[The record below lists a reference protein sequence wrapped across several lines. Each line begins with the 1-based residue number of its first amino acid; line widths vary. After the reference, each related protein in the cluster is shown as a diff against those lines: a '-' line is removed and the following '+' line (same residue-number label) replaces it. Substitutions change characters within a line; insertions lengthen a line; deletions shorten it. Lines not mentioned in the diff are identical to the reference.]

1 MAQAFQARFIQE
13 GLSIDH
19 TPGSNVSAGD
29 VVVVGAR
36 ALIAKLAIAA
46 NALGAL
52 ATSGL
57 FDVVKAQ
64 EQIADGT
71 AVYWDA
77 NGNPYNGV
85 AGTGCLTA
93 TSSGN
98 TFMGWTVGAAAETD
112 EVARINLSGVPSQT
126 ILGGTATA
134 IADPG
139 DGGAIPVSASG
150 SCQLVT
156 EGAETRT
163 LADPTAVGQWLNLSF
178 KTDGGDCVITTA
190 SPVNQTGN
198 NTLTFADVGDHL
210 LLIASQDGADIEW
223 RVVANDGV
231 ALSTV

>member
-36 ALIAKLAIAA
+36 ALIAKL
-46 NALGAL
+46 
-52 ATSGL
+52 
-57 FDVVKAQ
+57 
-64 EQIADGT
+64 
-71 AVYWDA
+71 
-77 NGNPYNGV
+77 V